1 MSATI
6 SNKGRIAKRSS
17 NSYSGDEWKRH
28 RPLITQLYS
37 EEGRT
42 LKEVR
47 EHLENEYGFA
57 PTERMYKSRL
67 HTWGLDKKKKE
78 HEMLDLV
85 RQGLSQKGMDRDKVF
100 LVRGKQVTLADALH
114 YFNRKGIKDPASLL
128 ENSPDLP
135 RDHSSPEEYDIQ
147 TPLSSRGD
155 VFDAQNAISDS
166 DYDMS
171 VQSPDLATI
180 SGNAERTEYLKAAD
194 LAGGRLR
201 QVCDRLGYA
210 NLEPLPPFRTVVVEA
225 YIQGDKPSDP
235 DSARYFEAI
244 YAQTQSHYRE
254 IFNKRDINLTNI
266 GGPWTST
273 SDESLSD
280 QFYYLMYHGY
290 SYLWND
296 QRRTAFENFEKAFG
310 MIEQLIK
317 ESHVG
322 FLIYIFDLVIRHD
335 GTGYEEPLLL
345 LLQQLTQLSEV
356 VFRNT
361 SNHIYLIA
369 SWLLNA
375 PPDVSRAWI
384 ALSTLRKLLDFFQ
397 DSIGYFHPETVA
409 LLQTFATGLLNKKH
423 YLESAARFQQL
434 VDAVSTTKS
443 KTCYEYKE
451 SLQAIHMA
459 LECSR
464 GIPWLEEREIHVR
477 CLRALAEISNAT
489 GQRDEA
495 MISIGNVVE
504 ICAAVFGPD
513 HTFTKRARMHQKSL
527 RKGEALKDGAL
538 PPMVYRLGRGGSAAK
553 YVWTTRSSPT
563 RLQA

>member
-1 MSATI
+1 
-6 SNKGRIAKRSS
+6 
-17 NSYSGDEWKRH
+17 
-28 RPLITQLYS
+28 
-37 EEGRT
+37 
-42 LKEVR
+42 
-47 EHLENEYGFA
+47 
-57 PTERMYKSRL
+57 MYKSRL

-85 RQGLSQKGMDRDKVF
+85 RQGLSQKSTDKDKVF

-128 ENSPDLP
+128 ENSPDLA
-135 RDHSSPEEYDIQ
+135 RGHSSPEDYDVE
-147 TPLSSRGD
+147 TPLSSSGD
-155 VFDAQNAISDS
+155 VFEGQNTISDS

-171 VQSPDLATI
+171 VQSPDFATI
-180 SGNAERTEYLKAAD
+180 NGNAERIEQLKAAD
-194 LAGGRLR
+194 FASGRLR
-201 QVCDRLGYA
+201 QLTDQFGYA
-210 NLEPLPPFRTVVVEA
+210 NLEPLPPFRTVDVETH
-225 YIQGDKPSDP
+225 IQGEKPSDA
-235 DSARYFEAI
+235 DSGRYFEAI
-244 YAQTQSHYRE
+244 YAQTQAHYRE
-254 IFNKRDINLTNI
+254 IFNKRDINLTND
-266 GGPWTST
+266 GGSWTST

-296 QRRTAFENFEKAFG
+296 QRRTAFDNFEKAFG
-310 MIEQLIK
+310 MIEQLLK
-317 ESHVG
+317 EGHVG

-361 SNHIYLIA
+361 SNPIYLIA

-397 DSIGYFHPETVA
+397 DSLGYFHPETIA
-409 LLQTFATGLLNKKH
+409 LLQTFATGLLNKKL
-423 YLESAARFQQL
+423 YLESAIRFQQL
-434 VDAVSTTKS
+434 VDAVSLTKS
-443 KTCYEYKE
+443 KNCYEVCYALRATSEAYFYHGQYKE
-451 SLQAIHMA
+451 SLQAIQMV

-495 MISIGNVVE
+495 LISIGNVVE

-527 RKGEALKDGAL
+527 RRGEKLKDGAL
-538 PPMVYRLGRGGSAAK
+538 PSMVYRLGRGGSAAK